1 MLNKTEIRNN
11 SGDIVK
17 HGMGVI
23 HNFVGKNNN
32 KINKLN
38 LHYKKNEG
46 TPSSGVDRA
55 PEFTKWAKE
64 GGAKINMAITFL
76 FCVRMGIFN
85 ANICIK
91 IY

>member
-1 MLNKTEIRNN
+1 M
-11 SGDIVK
+11 
-17 HGMGVI
+17 
-23 HNFVGKNNN
+23 GKNNN

-55 PEFTKWAKE
+55 PEFTKWTKE

-76 FCVRMGIFN
+76 SV
-85 ANICIK
+85 
-91 IY
+91 